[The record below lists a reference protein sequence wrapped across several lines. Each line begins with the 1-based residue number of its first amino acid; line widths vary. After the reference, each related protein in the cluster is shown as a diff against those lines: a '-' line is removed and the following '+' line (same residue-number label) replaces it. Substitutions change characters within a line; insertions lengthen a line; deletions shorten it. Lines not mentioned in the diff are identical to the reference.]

1 MSLGETRTQL
11 LPRLEDDAVDLDLY
25 LDSGNAK
32 VVADIITQAK
42 TLKREGKLDKATA
55 TRARWAL
62 DTQTRFR
69 SIYNKTLRIGDVAC
83 VSVARGMYQAVG
95 GIDDETQAAVDTVNH
110 RRTLLGLQPL
120 EVSSQR

>member
-1 MSLGETRTQL
+1 MSLAEKRL
-11 LPRLEDDAVDLDLY
+11 LPSLEDDGADLDSY
-25 LDSGNAK
+25 LNSGDAE
-32 VVADIITQAK
+32 VVANIITRAK

-55 TRARWAL
+55 TKARGAR

-69 SIYNKTLRIGDVAC
+69 SIYNQTLRAGDVAC
-83 VSVARGMYQAVG
+83 VSVAREMYQAVG

-110 RRTLLGLQPL
+110 RRTLLGLQAL